1 MDIIEAIKYSKDDPD
16 EYGVNINIKKT
27 DKENSRISDQE
38 RADLISRSV
47 KVSEELFPQVFISI
61 DNAIKRLKINS
72 ENINFYITPDAI
84 ANAQCRVNPFS
95 IYVDI
100 IISSRLIEL
109 LDKDELSFVI
119 GHELA
124 HYLYKHYLY
133 PNPNFAF
140 SELDYINLL
149 HLNKSAEI
157 SADRLGLISCNN
169 VESTLRAMLKTA
181 SGLPSNYIN
190 FNFEAYLRQMTDL
203 KDFKN
208 NVSQLYSTHPSFLNR
223 VQSIIWFSKT
233 DLYVSN
239 FSSNKNSIYKKNEI
253 DEMINQSIIDVVGK
267 EGNRK
272 NIEVYQNLKL
282 WSSLD
287 LFLSDDTF
295 SKKEQEMFKKEFD
308 EENLNNARSFLK
320 LGSKELEKKID
331 EHTTQAIA
339 LTKSD
344 KEKLMKEL
352 SIIAGKIESEER
364 VLLQKLSKLSSRLG
378 LNKAITIIKDS

>member
-1 MDIIEAIKYSKDDPD
+1 
-16 EYGVNINIKKT
+16 
-27 DKENSRISDQE
+27 
-38 RADLISRSV
+38 
-47 KVSEELFPQVFISI
+47 
-61 DNAIKRLKINS
+61 
-72 ENINFYITPDAI
+72 
-84 ANAQCRVNPFS
+84 
-95 IYVDI
+95 
-100 IISSRLIEL
+100 
-109 LDKDELSFVI
+109 
-119 GHELA
+119 
-124 HYLYKHYLY
+124 
-133 PNPNFAF
+133 
-140 SELDYINLL
+140 
-149 HLNKSAEI
+149 
-157 SADRLGLISCNN
+157 
-169 VESTLRAMLKTA
+169 
-181 SGLPSNYIN
+181 
-190 FNFEAYLRQMTDL
+190 
-203 KDFKN
+203 
-208 NVSQLYSTHPSFLNR
+208 VSQLYSTHPSFLNR

>member
-1 MDIIEAIKYSKDDPD
+1 MSVIDEVKYSKDDPD
-16 EYGVNINIKKT
+16 EYGVNVNVKKT
-27 DKENSRISDQE
+27 SKESSRINDQE
-38 RADLISRSV
+38 RAELISKSV
-47 KVSEELFPQVFISI
+47 KVSEELFPPVFFSI
-61 DNAIKRLKINS
+61 DNAIKRLKINN
-72 ENINFYITPDAI
+72 ENINFYIAPDAV
-84 ANAQCRVNPFS
+84 ANAQCRVTPFS
-95 IYVDI
+95 VYVDI
-100 IISSRLIEL
+100 IIASRLIEL

-133 PNPNFAF
+133 PHPNLAF
-140 SELDYINLL
+140 SELDNINLL
-149 HLNKSAEI
+149 HLSKSAEI
-157 SADRLGLISCNN
+157 SADRLGLISCGN
-169 VESTLRAMLKTA
+169 VKFALKAMLKTA

-190 FNFEAYLRQMTDL
+190 FNFGVYLKQLTDL
-203 KDFKN
+203 KEIKN
-208 NVSQLYSTHPSFLNR
+208 NISQLYSTHPSFLNR
-223 VQSIIWFSKT
+223 IQSLIWFSKT
-233 DLYVSN
+233 DLYTSN
-239 FSSNKNSIYKKNEI
+239 FTSNENGVYKKYEI
-253 DEMINQSIIDVVGK
+253 DEKINQSIIEVIGK
-267 EGNRK
+267 EGHRK
-272 NIEVYQNLKL
+272 NTEVYQNLKL